1 MIDDVDDNIEEIG
14 LIEDVPEVNEE
25 EEDEE
30 VEDEEEDEDYEYEW
44 MLSLYV
50 KLRSQL
56 ILWCFNKCFI
66 DINECGNMQNRFL
79 DLKKSYSECL
89 NARDSWMAKAIS
101 KVPLPPMQ
109 DFDSDYGRTIQQKL
123 VVPVFLGINTY

>member
-1 MIDDVDDNIEEIG
+1 MSDMCNSTDAIA
-14 LIEDVPEVNEE
+14 
-25 EEDEE
+25 
-30 VEDEEEDEDYEYEW
+30 
-44 MLSLYV
+44 S
-50 KLRSQL
+50 K
-56 ILWCFNKCFI
+56 
-66 DINECGNMQNRFL
+66 
-79 DLKKSYSECL
+79 KKSYSECL